1 MMSLKAKLLVAT
13 LLTLLVLLQAG
24 LWGRQGLIDLWRL
37 HTLNA
42 DSEAENQELR
52 VLNRALARDVADM
65 KSGYGGV
72 EKEAREELGMV
83 KQGETFFRVT
93 EFPPEGAG
101 LDE

>member
-1 MMSLKAKLLVAT
+1 MSFRAKLLVGA

-37 HTLNA
+37 RALNET
-42 DSEAENQELR
+42 SEAGNQELR
-52 VLNRALARDVADM
+52 ERNRALARDVADM

-83 KQGETFFRVT
+83 KQGETFFRVI
-93 EFPPEGAG
+93 ENPPERAD